1 MRRFVG
7 LAVLAIAAMAP
18 GLTRADDQEI
28 ASQLVEKLREQQ
40 ELGTLER
47 FSVDLEV
54 DKGTVWMKGSVAS
67 VEQQRLALAVAQRI
81 SGVKKVVNELAID
94 TAGEPDSAPQP
105 LLLDVKQ
112 TAKKIEHKSVIVE
125 PSVEEEA
132 TPAGARESFAVSDDQ
147 IGQEVIERLR
157 QQKQRGNLRN
167 FKVNVD
173 VNGGSVWVKG
183 RVASTAQQQ
192 LVLDIARRVPGVTQ
206 VVNDLTVRS
215 AVERTSAE
223 TPVRMQ
229 DEPAAIGSGART
241 ANQMPLAFSSAR
253 MAATSSN
260 GMAVGGHAG
269 APLRSHFPSSGL
281 GAAPARYDHPNM
293 PGYAWPSYAPYPN
306 YGAVSYPKQYSPSAW
321 PYIGPFYPYP
331 QVPLGW
337 RKVTLQWDDGWWF
350 LDFKSK

>member
-1 MRRFVG
+1 MRRLVG
-7 LAVLAIAAMAP
+7 LAVVVIAALAP
-18 GLTRADDQEI
+18 GLARADDQEI

-40 ELGTLER
+40 ELGTLEQ

-54 DKGTVWMKGSVAS
+54 DKGTVWMKGSVATAD
-67 VEQQRLALAVAQRI
+67 QQRLALAVAQRI
-81 SGVKKVVNELAID
+81 SGVKKVINELVID
-94 TAGEPDSAPQP
+94 GSTETEPAPQP
-105 LLLDVKQ
+105 LLLEMNQ
-112 TAKKIEHKSVIVE
+112 PAKKIERKSVVVQPTIE
-125 PSVEEEA
+125 DEA
-132 TPAGARESFAVSDDQ
+132 TPVAARGSYGSSDDQ

-157 QQKQRGNLRN
+157 QQKLRGHLRN

-173 VNGGSVWVKG
+173 VTDGSVWVRG
-183 RVASTAQQQ
+183 RVASVAQQQ

-206 VVNDLTVRS
+206 VVNDLTVNS

-223 TPVRMQ
+223 SPLPIRN
-229 DEPAAIGSGART
+229 EPAIGSGARS
-241 ANQMPLAFSSAR
+241 AGQMPLAFSSAR
-253 MAATSSN
+253 VAAMPSDGLASS
-260 GMAVGGHAG
+260 GHG

-281 GAAPARYDHPNM
+281 GAAPARYDHPHM

-350 LDFKSK
+350 LDFKAK